1 MSLLNR
7 LKVLGGKLFDGGKRF
22 FYEAKSVKTWRDTG
36 IVLNRNQFL
45 TTRRN
50 DADLMKMVVL
60 FPAWNVP
67 IFGNFIVLGMVWYVQ
82 MTLEAVAAVLAVV
95 NN

>member
-7 LKVLGGKLFDGGKRF
+7 FKALGTKLLDGGKRF
-22 FYEAKSVKTWRDTG
+22 FYEARSVKAWRDSG
-36 IVLNRNQFL
+36 IVLNRHQFL

-50 DADLMKMVVL
+50 DADLMRMVVV

-67 IFGNFIVLGMVWYVQ
+67 IFGNFIVLGMLWYVLRIL
-82 MTLEAVAAVLAVV
+82 TV
-95 NN
+95 